1 MTTPEEWAE
10 SYGTTRKL
18 RLGIAGAR
26 FGTGFQF
33 HEHPNCTIQAVADID
48 AEARDKLLDVYG
60 CTQGYDSLEAMLADD
75 EVEAVFLA
83 TPVPLHA
90 KHTLMC
96 LEAGKHVLSAVPAAM
111 TLEEC
116 GQMVEAVERT
126 GLTYMMAETSYWQQH
141 TISARKFY
149 EEGAF
154 GNLYYVESE
163 YHHSGL
169 EHLYHN
175 EDGSRTWRYGMTPM
189 GYPTHCTAHLVG
201 VTGER
206 LTEVTCIGW
215 GDDSPILK
223 DNPYGNPFWN
233 ETALF
238 KTDRGNAMR
247 VAVWWRGAQTGGER
261 ARYYGDKMS
270 FYNGGPNKTPSI
282 IVKREE
288 TQEKDSGGFVR
299 SANSFA
305 EYDQPNW
312 WETDMLPPQLRHDS
326 GHEGSHT
333 FITHEFI
340 DSVIKNRK
348 PLVDIYAAIA
358 CTAPGI
364 VAHQS
369 ALQGGKQL
377 KIPSFDPK

>member
-116 GQMVEAVERT
+116 GQMIEVVERT

-169 EHLYHN
+169 EELYHN
-175 EDGSRTWRYGMTPM
+175 EDGTRTWRYGMTPM
-189 GYPTHCTAHLVG
+189 QYPTHCTAHLVG

-223 DNPYGNPFWN
+223 DNPYENPFWN

-270 FYNGGPNKTPSI
+270 FYYGGPNKTPPV
-282 IVKREE
+282 IVKREQ

-299 SANSFA
+299 SANSFE
-305 EYDQPNW
+305 EYQQVNW

-326 GHEGSHT
+326 GHQGSHT

>member
-1 MTTPEEWAE
+1 MTPNEWAE

-18 RLGIAGAR
+18 RVGIAGAR
-26 FGTGFQF
+26 FGASFQF
-33 HEHPNCTIQAVADID
+33 HEHPNCTVEAVADLD
-48 AEARDKLLDVYG
+48 AEARTKLVELNG
-60 CTQGYDSLEAMLADD
+60 CAKSYDSLEGLLADPQ
-75 EVEAVFLA
+75 VEAIFLA

-96 LEAGKHVLSAVPAAM
+96 LAAGKHVLSAVPAAT

-116 GQMVEAVERT
+116 GQLVEAVERT

-154 GNLYYVESE
+154 GNLFYVESE

-169 EHLYHN
+169 DHLYHHP
-175 EDGSRTWRYGMTPM
+175 DGSRTWRYGMTPM

-215 GDDSPILK
+215 GDDSEILK
-223 DNPYGNPFWN
+223 DNPYHNPFWN

-247 VAVWWRGAQTGGER
+247 IAVWWRGAQTGGER

-270 FYNGGPNKTPSI
+270 FYHGGPNKTPPV
-282 IVKREE
+282 IVKREA

-299 SANSFA
+299 SANSLEEFV
-305 EYDQPNW
+305 PTNW
-312 WETDMLPPQLRHDS
+312 WETDLLPPQLRHDS
-326 GHEGSHT
+326 GHEGSHC

-340 DSVIKNRK
+340 DSILKERK

>member
-1 MTTPEEWAE
+1 MTPEEWAE

-33 HEHPNCTIQAVADID
+33 HEHPNCSVQAVADLD
-48 AEARDKLLDVYG
+48 AEARDKLMETYG
-60 CTQGYDSLEAMLADD
+60 CSQGYDSLETMLKDD

-96 LEAGKHVLSAVPAAM
+96 LAAGKHVLSAVPAAM

-169 EHLYHN
+169 ESLYHN

-189 GYPTHCTAHLVG
+189 QYPTHCTAHLVG

-215 GDDSPILK
+215 GDGHPILK
-223 DNPYGNPFWN
+223 DNPYKNPFWN

-270 FYNGGPNKTPSI
+270 FYEGGPNLTPPI
-282 IVKREE
+282 LVKREE
-288 TQEKDSGGFVR
+288 TEEKDLGGFVR
-299 SANSFA
+299 SANSFE
-305 EYDQPNW
+305 EYTQPNW

-333 FITHEFI
+333 FITHEFV
-340 DSVIKNRK
+340 DSVLKNRK
-348 PLVDIYAAIA
+348 PLVDIYAAVA